1 MQNQGFTDAFLDS
14 QYLKLDEGALSF
26 IFTRER
32 VDAAKLVSVDEAVKM
47 LARHHDH
54 LVRLYGTVTKRI
66 LKDAFYMDLFEELS
80 GLDDEVAYS
89 FINLCLRRVQ
99 DAAVEQARVKA
110 VTEYQA
116 KRKPKTH

>member
-1 MQNQGFTDAFLDS
+1 MQNQEFTDAFVDS

-32 VDAAKLVSVDEAVKM
+32 VDAAKLVSVDQARGFLK
-47 LARHHDH
+47 RHHDA
-54 LVRLYGTVTKRI
+54 LVGLYGTVTKRI

-80 GLDDEVAYS
+80 ELDDEVAFA
-89 FINLCLRRVQ
+89 FINLCLRRIE
-99 DAAVEQARVKA
+99 DPAVEQARVKA
-110 VTEYQA
+110 VQEYQA